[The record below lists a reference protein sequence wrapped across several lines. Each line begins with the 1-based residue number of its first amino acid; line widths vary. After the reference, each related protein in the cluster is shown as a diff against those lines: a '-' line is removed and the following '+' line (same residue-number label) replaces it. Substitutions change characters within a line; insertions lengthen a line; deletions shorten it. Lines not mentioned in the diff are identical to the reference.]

1 MYLNY
6 SSSLDK
12 ITEINSSFDTGVLR
26 IAYHGLNRNN
36 SFISKESFERNIKS
50 MYNCPVVTN
59 YDRNTT
65 DENGNKGDFGSH
77 DAHLEVETNEDG
89 NIKSIEIVND
99 THPIGV
105 VYESADYWWEEIEDE
120 SGIHEYLCTNVILW
134 KRQDAYNKLKE
145 DKIFNH
151 SMEIEV
157 TNGTFSDIGYYE
169 IIDFQFTAFCILSNS
184 VEPCFEASN
193 IQLFNKNDFKI
204 KFTEMMK
211 ELKDISQLF
220 SKNQSSNILDVDN
233 INNQNNITE
242 EGGKELVDNQ
252 EKIDLL
258 QKYNLTVETFS
269 FNIDELSL
277 EEIESKIKE
286 QFSLSNSQLM
296 TEIDKILQ
304 TMTEMKKNYWGELVE
319 RRSFYL
325 MDLKDD
331 NAIVVTNSW
340 DTYYGVPYSL
350 NGDIVTLD
358 FEVKVEFIPDWRPKQ
373 ADDSSLFTKID
384 EVITSEFEQIKE
396 ETDSKITEV
405 TEKFNALESEKTEI
419 QIKLEAITIDY
430 EKVKP
435 ELEEVQ
441 TKYSALESKVTE
453 YETSI
458 STLTEQFNTIK
469 SENETLTQS
478 NQSLAEFKSNTETA
492 QQEAFEQNQIQLKAE
507 LVENFSKVLTLEE
520 VKSVQD
526 KDLSTEEMEK
536 EFKLLYADKDL
547 QVKFNKKPKKIET
560 EIPLNSFSCKKKD
573 DWTSCIK
580 K

>member
-1 MYLNY
+1 MSELKELQNA
-6 SSSLDK
+6 SLA
-12 ITEINSSFDTGVLR
+12 TTYEIDNSFDSDRFIKMRLSICHDGINPNSSFFEVENMENAKDS
-26 IAYHGLNRNN
+26 IA
-36 SFISKESFERNIKS
+36 NIPILA
-50 MYNCPVVTN
+50 NVIF
-59 YDRNTT
+59 
-65 DENGNKGDFGSH
+65 DENNVPQFGSH
-77 DAHLEVETNEDG
+77 DMEIEESKINEGEYKLIYKET
-89 NIKSIEIVND
+89 
-99 THPIGV
+99 PIGLIPSDCNYTIEEFNDKNYV
-105 VYESADYWWEEIEDE
+105 FADGYIWKSYSNYAEDIIERDKD
-120 SGIHEYLCTNVILW
+120 I
-134 KRQDAYNKLKE
+134 KL
-145 DKIFNH
+145 
-151 SMEIEV
+151 SMEILVDSFEYNSKDQYYKINDYRYSGITFLNNNLGTGMENALAT
-157 TNGTFSDIGYYE
+157 TNSFSQNNSKE
-169 IIDFQFTAFCILSNS
+169 KFII
-184 VEPCFEASN
+184 
-193 IQLFNKNDFKI
+193 
-204 KFTEMMK
+204 MMQ
-211 ELKDISQLF
+211 ELKET
-220 SKNQSSNILDVDN
+220 LDQYN

-358 FEVKVEFIPDWRPKQ
+358 FEAKAEFIPDWRPKQ
-373 ADDSSLFTKID
+373 AGDASLFTKID

-419 QIKLEAITIDY
+419 QTKLEAITIDY

-469 SENETLTQS
+469 SENETLIQS
-478 NQSLAEFKSNTETA
+478 NQSLAEFKSNTEIA

-526 KDLSTEEMEK
+526 KDLSTDEMEK

-547 QVKFNKKPKKIET
+547 QVKFNKKPKKVET
-560 EIPLNSFSCKKKD
+560 EIPINSFTCKKKD

>member
-1 MYLNY
+1 LNEVKELQNA
-6 SSSLDK
+6 SLT
-12 ITEINSSFDTGVLR
+12 ITYEIDNSFDSDRFIKMRLRICHDGINPNSSFFEVENMEKAKDS
-26 IAYHGLNRNN
+26 IA
-36 SFISKESFERNIKS
+36 NIPILA
-50 MYNCPVVTN
+50 NVIF
-59 YDRNTT
+59 
-65 DENGNKGDFGSH
+65 DENNVPQFGSH
-77 DAHLEVETNEDG
+77 DMEIEESKIAEGEYKLIYKET
-89 NIKSIEIVND
+89 
-99 THPIGV
+99 PIGLIPSDCNYTIEEFNDKNYV
-105 VYESADYWWEEIEDE
+105 FADGYIWKSYSNYAEDIIERDKD
-120 SGIHEYLCTNVILW
+120 I
-134 KRQDAYNKLKE
+134 KL
-145 DKIFNH
+145 
-151 SMEIEV
+151 SMEILVDSFEYNSKDQYYKINDYRYSGITFLNNNLGTGMENALAT
-157 TNGTFSDIGYYE
+157 TNSFTQNNSKEKF
-169 IIDFQFTAFCILSNS
+169 II
-184 VEPCFEASN
+184 
-193 IQLFNKNDFKI
+193 
-204 KFTEMMK
+204 MMQ
-211 ELKDISQLF
+211 ELKET
-220 SKNQSSNILDVDN
+220 LDQYN
-233 INNQNNITE
+233 INNQNNIIE
-242 EGGKELVDNQ
+242 EGGKELVDKQ
-252 EKIDLL
+252 EKLDLL

-396 ETDSKITEV
+396 ETDSKITEAN
-405 TEKFNALESEKTEI
+405 EKFTTLESEKTEI
-419 QIKLEAITIDY
+419 QTKLEVITIDY

-441 TKYSALESKVTE
+441 TKYSALESKVIE

>member
-1 MYLNY
+1 MSEIKELQNV
-6 SSSLDK
+6 SLA
-12 ITEINSSFDTGVLR
+12 TTYEIDNSFDSDRFIKMRLRICHDGINPNSSF
-26 IAYHGLNRNN
+26 
-36 SFISKESFERNIKS
+36 FEVENMEKAKDSIVNIPILA
-50 MYNCPVVTN
+50 NVIF
-59 YDRNTT
+59 
-65 DENGNKGDFGSH
+65 DENNVPQFGSH
-77 DAHLEVETNEDG
+77 DMDIEESKIAEGEYKLIYKET
-89 NIKSIEIVND
+89 
-99 THPIGV
+99 PIGLIPSDCNYTIEEFNDKNYV
-105 VYESADYWWEEIEDE
+105 FADGYIWKSYSNYAEDIIERDKD
-120 SGIHEYLCTNVILW
+120 I
-134 KRQDAYNKLKE
+134 KL
-145 DKIFNH
+145 
-151 SMEIEV
+151 SMEILVDSFEYNSKDQYYKINDYRYSGITFLNNNLGTGMENALAT
-157 TNGTFSDIGYYE
+157 TNSFAHNNSKE
-169 IIDFQFTAFCILSNS
+169 KFII
-184 VEPCFEASN
+184 
-193 IQLFNKNDFKI
+193 
-204 KFTEMMK
+204 MMQ
-211 ELKDISQLF
+211 ELKDT
-220 SKNQSSNILDVDN
+220 LDQYN

-358 FEVKVEFIPDWRPKQ
+358 FEAKAEFIPDWRPKQ
-373 ADDSSLFTKID
+373 AGDASLFTKID

-396 ETDSKITEV
+396 ETDSKITEAN
-405 TEKFNALESEKTEI
+405 EKFTALESEKIEI
-419 QIKLEAITIDY
+419 QTKLEAITIDY

-469 SENETLTQS
+469 SENETLIQS
-478 NQSLAEFKSNTETA
+478 NQSLAEFKSNTEIA

-526 KDLSTEEMEK
+526 KDLSTDEMEK

-547 QVKFNKKPKKIET
+547 QVKFNKKPKKVET
-560 EIPLNSFSCKKKD
+560 EIPINSFTCKKKD